1 MDIFAK
7 ASNESGPKANNKQG
21 NNHLR
26 RNTAMETK
34 ENRPFRMPVGVD
46 GANLDAVLARVF
58 IGWQPCAQLNRQ
70 QGELGTTHKI
80 ILQTAAS
87 IGSSLFRRVGADR
100 VYGDVGLSIGHFGGK
115 MGSDS
120 GVRIGEG
127 DEDSTAGE
135 GESILR

>member
-1 MDIFAK
+1 MC
-7 ASNESGPKANNKQG
+7 P
-21 NNHLR
+21 
-26 RNTAMETK
+26 
-34 ENRPFRMPVGVD
+34 
-46 GANLDAVLARVF
+46 
-58 IGWQPCAQLNRQ
+58 LNRQ

-87 IGSSLFRRVGADR
+87 IGSSLFRRVGANR
-100 VYGDVGLSIGHFGGK
+100 VDGDVGRSVGHVGVK

-135 GESILR
+135 GKSILRRDFEGRAIDIGNWTVRIRHSGAVVETVGGPPLARIERLIDSESE